1 MPVPRM
7 SHVPPEPPPWQPHP
21 WMAEALCREVGSEV
35 FYAEA
40 PDGITGKFLAAWN
53 REANAQ
59 ARSVCA
65 ACPVRLECLDHAIDT
80 DEKHGIWGGMT
91 PDERREEARRRAD
104 RPPTTARAS
113 CGTRWGYKQ
122 HRAAGEA
129 ACDPCRAANA
139 AHAYP
144 RVLRASGAA

>member
-1 MPVPRM
+1 
-7 SHVPPEPPPWQPHP
+7 
-21 WMAEALCREVGSEV
+21 MAEALCREVGSEV

-65 ACPVRLECLDHAIDT
+65 ACPVRLECLDHALDT

-91 PDERREEARRRAD
+91 PDERRVEARQRAA
-104 RPPTTARAS
+104 RPATSHRDA

-122 HRAAGEA
+122 HRKAAEV
-129 ACDPCRAANA
+129 ACEPCRAAHA
-139 AHAYP
+139 AYEV
-144 RVLRASGAA
+144 RRRQQRGAA